1 MYVLKFIPE
10 FSEKWGYA
18 GQNIAESFGKTD
30 GKGIIDY
37 VVPGWFEDENQNGYI
52 AGWMD
57 MINNFQDSPD
67 E

>member
-1 MYVLKFIPE
+1 MFAFIFE
-10 FSEKWGYA
+10 LLAKWGYA

-30 GKGIIDY
+30 SLGIIDY
-37 VVPGWFEDENQNGYI
+37 VVPGWFDEEAQNGYI

-57 MINNFQDSPD
+57 MINNFQDSPN